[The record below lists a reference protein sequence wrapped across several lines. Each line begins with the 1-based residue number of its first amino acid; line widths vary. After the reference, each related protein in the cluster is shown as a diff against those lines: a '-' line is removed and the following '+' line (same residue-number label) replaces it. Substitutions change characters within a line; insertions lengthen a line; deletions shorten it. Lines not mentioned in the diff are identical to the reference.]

1 MAKFQV
7 GDYVVD
13 TEADHDKKLIVVGIP
28 GATADEWTAYETGD
42 GEVTVA
48 EDNPDYPED
57 ALVVTACYLDDER
70 HEKSITDDVDLDEWT
85 DEDGD
90 TLFQR
95 VIDSGVVFYAFPEGR
110 LEAVDDTDETA
121 TAHDEGVKE
130 DTETNVSDGTDA
142 DNTEDSTT
150 DLETLE
156 RIRDELDRLGWSDVR
171 VDEDA
176 GVVVVEKFGEHRVHP
191 DGTVESDRETIR
203 EKLETAVDGVV

>member
-13 TEADHDKKLIVVGIP
+13 TEAAHDKKLIVVGIP
-28 GATADEWTAYETGD
+28 GARADEWTAYETYD

-48 EDNPDYPED
+48 EDNPEYPED

-70 HEKSITDDVDLDEWT
+70 HEKSITDLDVDLDEWT

-95 VIDSGVVFYAFPEGR
+95 VIDSGAVFYAFPEGR
-110 LEAVDDTDETA
+110 LEAVDETE
-121 TAHDEGVKE
+121 TAHDEGVKG
-130 DTETNVSDGTDA
+130 DTETNVSGGTDA

-150 DLETLE
+150 DIE

-176 GVVVVEKFGEHRVHP
+176 GVVVVEKFGEHCIHP